1 MGFER
6 SWSSLRF
13 QIENNRVNPLVS
25 LHHGID
31 RKVLPD
37 TAAAGTTIDFRNSSK
52 EPNCFSDVV
61 NQKTG
66 LPVLD
71 NLKARAEVHRDD
83 GNARG
88 IGFDEDKS
96 ESLRDGVQ
104 V

>member
-1 MGFER
+1 MVV
-6 SWSSLRF
+6 SSLPDRKSSS
-13 QIENNRVNPLVS
+13 NPFVS

-37 TAAAGTTIDFRNSSK
+37 TVTAGTTIDFRNSSK
-52 EPNCFSDVV
+52 GPNCFSDVV

-83 GNARG
+83 GHAGG